1 MSALHH
7 TGIGRTQKIIGYALS
22 ILASIMVFSSALFK
36 FTGEVNIYLVLEK
49 LGVQEY
55 ARPIALA
62 EILIVLLYWIP
73 PSSNLGF
80 FLFCSYVGGITVAE
94 MLMGDIPL
102 PGLAIGA
109 MVYVGTL
116 LRKPTL
122 L

>member
-1 MSALHH
+1 MSALHD
-7 TGIGRTQKIIGYALS
+7 TGIGRTQKIVGYALS
-22 ILASIMVFSSALFK
+22 ILASIMVFSSAIFK
-36 FTGEVNIYLVLEK
+36 FTGDTNIYAVLK
-49 LGVQEY
+49 TLGVVEF

-73 PSSNLGF
+73 RTSNLGF
-80 FLFCSYVGGITVAE
+80 FLFCSYVGAITVAE